1 MANRRVARL
10 CSTPATSWRGP
21 VKNILA
27 LVLSLSFC
35 AAPAWSADRA
45 SLPGYVIPRSAVHT
59 LPVNAAGRHYA
70 LFVGVPASYATEPN
84 KRYPVVF
91 VTDGYWDFQK
101 LTAIHNPLVYDKYAP
116 EFIVVGMGYAGENPN
131 FGELRRWELS
141 PVKIGNPPEASGH
154 AKDFLDTIEKV
165 FIPLID
171 KEYRTDPKKRVLGG
185 ASLGGLFTLY
195 SMFTKPELFSGY
207 VAVTPA
213 VAVGD
218 GWLLKYEEEFAKSG
232 KPLNARLYMTTGGNE
247 STNFVAPI
255 LHMNQRI
262 ATRKYPSLVYD
273 FRIIDGERHA
283 GNQIESYNRGL
294 RFVFAPWA
302 PEQGPALE
310 TGL

>member
-1 MANRRVARL
+1 MKSLLASVLVFSICAV
-10 CSTPATSWRGP
+10 P
-21 VKNILA
+21 VLA
-27 LVLSLSFC
+27 ADKPSF
-35 AAPAWSADRA
+35 
-45 SLPGYVIPRSAVHT
+45 PGYVIPRSEVRT

-70 LFVGVPASYATEPN
+70 LFVGVPVSYATEPN

-101 LTAIHNPLVYDKYAP
+101 LTALHGPLVYDKYAP

-131 FGELRRWELS
+131 FGDLRRWELS
-141 PVKIGNPPEASGH
+141 PLPIGTPPEASGH

-171 KEYRTDPKKRVLGG
+171 KEYRTDPKKRVLAG

-232 KPLNARLYMTTGGNE
+232 KSLNARLYMTTGANE
-247 STNFVAPI
+247 STGFVAPI
-255 LHMNQRI
+255 LRMNQRI
-262 ATRKYPSLVYD
+262 ATRKYPNLAYD

-283 GNQIESYNRGL
+283 GNQTESYNRGL
-294 RFVFAPWA
+294 RFVFAPLA
-302 PEQGPALE
+302 PEQGPALD
-310 TGL
+310 TLP